1 MLHVNVDLYHTTN
14 RTATTNGPISLA
26 GTASLGKY
34 GYGNGTYIRN
44 CPTTYLSISCHQL
57 SENAY
62 FLHKKSLPQ
71 WSVRWFHCIRKW
83 HLIFS
88 ENIFVHGVYYW
99 YYTTPFFPIHL
110 WSERSLEV
118 THHYIF
124 RQRGRE
130 GRLLRLIADTLHLD
144 LGTSY
149 GIGIDEDTALII
161 TETVSVLS
169 NGSGQTDG
177 GCSIGLLYQFH
188 KN

>member
-1 MLHVNVDLYHTTN
+1 M
-14 RTATTNGPISLA
+14 
-26 GTASLGKY
+26 
-34 GYGNGTYIRN
+34 
-44 CPTTYLSISCHQL
+44 
-57 SENAY
+57 
-62 FLHKKSLPQ
+62 
-71 WSVRWFHCIRKW
+71 
-83 HLIFS
+83 
-88 ENIFVHGVYYW
+88 
-99 YYTTPFFPIHL
+99 
-110 WSERSLEV
+110 EV